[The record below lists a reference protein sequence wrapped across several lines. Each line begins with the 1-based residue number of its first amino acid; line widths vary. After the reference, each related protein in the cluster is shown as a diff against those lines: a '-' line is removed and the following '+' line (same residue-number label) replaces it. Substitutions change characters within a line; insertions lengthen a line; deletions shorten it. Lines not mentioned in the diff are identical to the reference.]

1 MKRGLIIEL
10 DKMFRSGLRKFWSSS
25 SLRIFYALFLMERRN
40 NKNDA
45 YHQFTLV
52 SLKGKPKF
60 F

>member
-45 YHQFTLV
+45 YH
-52 SLKGKPKF
+52 
-60 F
+60 